1 MQTPLERGAAND
13 WGRRR
18 TSG

>member
-1 MQTPLERGAAND
+1 MQTPLERGAANN